1 MINPAKVLKE
11 SILSE
16 KATRLSSHSNQYT
29 FEVYPDAD
37 RKEVAEAVEQLYKV
51 KVTRVNILN
60 TKPLIKLNRMNR
72 KRVAKSAAK
81 KAIVTLKQG
90 DTIEMQ

>member
-16 KATRLSSHSNQYT
+16 KATRLSSHINQYT

-37 RKEVAEAVEQLYKV
+37 RKELAEAVEQLYKV
-51 KVTRVNILN
+51 KVARVNILN
-60 TKPLIKLNRMNR
+60 SKPLIKLNRTNG
-72 KRVAKSAAK
+72 KRVAKHAAK

>member
-16 KATRLSSHSNQYT
+16 KATRLSSHINQYT

-51 KVTRVNILN
+51 KVARVNILN
-60 TKPLIKLNRMNR
+60 SKPLIKLNRTNR
-72 KRVAKSAAK
+72 KRVAKHAAK